1 MAFENDSDSLARSLQ
16 DPAVADQAIFG
27 GKASTL
33 GRLTQA
39 GFPVPAG
46 VALSCETYL
55 RDVTALAGERPDGVP
70 FKQWAANIRERI
82 LSEPIPAETVDAVTH
97 AAMTLPAAGDGW
109 IVRSSAVGEDSA
121 SDSFAG
127 QLDSF
132 TDVAPSGFAEAIRS
146 VWASAWSPRAAEYRE
161 RRGLI
166 RVSDLPVG
174 VLIQRFI
181 EPEWAG
187 VLFTTAPTPGATQA
201 LVEAVPGRGEA
212 LVSGTVNPSRY
223 WLDPAGRAEQV
234 DADGSEVLDSSVLG
248 DLHATGLRLVETL
261 GGPQDIEWA
270 LSGSTLYV
278 VQSRPITTIAPVT
291 IADPDSFRGHVI
303 AVTAEHRDKI
313 PAELAEKD
321 KFKLRLI
328 ATEAGVGISHGW
340 LVSLCRETANSGN
353 GLALASIAEEVASGV
368 KQFPQVS
375 MVLQRPARLD
385 GEIVRQFS
393 PIGQLTQNLRRTV
406 GRIGGQHEAFD
417 LIVTEIYQ
425 AEKSGISHIVDGR
438 LVVEVAYGSYVPKG
452 VVPTSLYVTDA
463 TGRPH
468 LEQSVTQE
476 TAIFIEKGQTV
487 ERTVNAVAALTS
499 AQLAAIER
507 LTLVVSAAYP
517 DVSVEFGVLADG
529 TPYLIDIIPDM
540 SPVGLDNVRVMSPG
554 QLSGTARVAASE
566 ELAARSLDAHFH
578 SERGTA
584 SSGARQATVI
594 VAPRPFLAL
603 EEYLGQY
610 ESGSLAFVFEQGSLL
625 GHLAIILREH
635 KVPAIVV
642 PEIRQLVR
650 DGDLVNVDTSSES
663 LFSVV
668 QGPTGA

>member
-1 MAFENDSDSLARSLQ
+1 MASENDSNSLVRSLQ
-16 DPAVADQAIFG
+16 DPAVAEQAIFG

-39 GFPVPAG
+39 AFPVPSG
-46 VALSCETYL
+46 VALSSDVYL
-55 RDVTALAGERPDGVP
+55 RHVTALADERQADVP
-70 FKQWAANIRERI
+70 FKQWAAGVRERI
-82 LSEPIPAETVDAVTH
+82 LNEPIPKETVEVVRH
-97 AAMTLPAAGDGW
+97 AALALPAVNDGW

-132 TDVAPSGFAEAIRS
+132 TDIAPSGFAEAIRS
-146 VWASAWSPRAAEYRE
+146 VWASAWSPRALEYRE

-174 VLIQRFI
+174 VLIQEFI
-181 EPEWAG
+181 EPDWAG
-187 VLFTTAPTPGATQA
+187 VLFTTAPTPGATET

-223 WLDPAGRAEQV
+223 WLDSAGLVEQV
-234 DADGSEVLDSSVLG
+234 DAEDSEALDRSVLG
-248 DLHATGLRLVETL
+248 ELHAIGRRLAETL

-278 VQSRPITTIAPVT
+278 VQSRPITTIVPVT
-291 IADPDSFRGHVI
+291 LADPDSFKGHI
-303 AVTAEHRDKI
+303 IEVTAEHRDRI
-313 PAELAEKD
+313 PAELSEKD

-328 ATEAGVGISHGW
+328 ATEAGVGVSRGW
-340 LVSLCRETANSGN
+340 LVSLGRETADSGN
-353 GLALASIAEEVASGV
+353 GLTLAGIAQQVAEGV
-368 KQFPQVS
+368 QQFPQVS

-393 PIGQLTQNLRRTV
+393 TIDQFTENLRRTV
-406 GRIGGQHEAFD
+406 GRIGGQHDAFD
-417 LIVTEIYQ
+417 MIVTEIYQ

-463 TGRPH
+463 TGKTN
-468 LEQSVTQE
+468 LQQSVTQE
-476 TAIFIEKGQTV
+476 TAIFIEKGQAV
-487 ERTVNAVAALTS
+487 ERTVNAIAALTP
-499 AQLAAIER
+499 AQLVAVER

-540 SPVGLDNVRVMSPG
+540 SPVGVDDVRVMSPG
-554 QLSGTARVAASE
+554 QLTGTARLAASE

-584 SSGARQATVI
+584 SSSSRQATVI

-642 PEIRQLVR
+642 PDIRQLVG
-650 DGDLVNVDTSSES
+650 DGDLVDVDTSSER

-668 QGPTGA
+668 QARPGA